1 MDMKIYAIV
10 LALIVGGG
18 CSGPDAKRDH
28 AGHPSPATG
37 NAAPGVDHNTM
48 DHGSMNHSGMQTS
61 QGAASAPKELQFL
74 DTMIAHHR
82 GAVEMSTLAES
93 RAGRPEIKELAAN
106 IINDQERE
114 IAKMSEWRESWFEG
128 KQPAVNMGYP
138 GMARGMGGMDMKKLG
153 SLSGNEFDLE
163 FIRQMI
169 PHHEGAI
176 EMAKTFWQYDG
187 RKGELKE
194 LATDIITAQETEIK
208 QMKAWLAAWPK

>member
-1 MDMKIYAIV
+1 MKIYAVV

-18 CSGPDAKRDH
+18 CSGPDTNRDH
-28 AGHPSPATG
+28 ANHPSPATG

-48 DHGSMNHSGMQTS
+48 GHGNMNHSGVNTS

-82 GAVEMSTLAES
+82 GAVEMSILADS
-93 RAGRPEIKELAAN
+93 RARSPEVKELAAN
-106 IINDQERE
+106 IIDEQERE

-128 KQPAVNMGYP
+128 KQPAMNMEFP
-138 GMARGMGGMDMKKLG
+138 GMSRGMGGMDMKKLE

-176 EMAKTFWQYDG
+176 EMAKSIQEQDG
-187 RKGELKE
+187 RPDVKV

-208 QMKAWLAAWPK
+208 QMKAWLAAWSK